1 MAKGA
6 RDIQLQELKDTISQL
21 NTTVSAQTTVIVQL
35 QKSIDDANA
44 REAESQ
50 ALMREKDQ
58 KIANL
63 LEQIDY
69 LTKKLFGTSSERRT
83 DDIDGQLSLF
93 DEAETLQN
101 EEPDDPDIETVVKEY
116 TRKSKTTLEEK
127 LKGIPVEEVIVD
139 VPDEDKICPQCGT
152 ELELIGK
159 ELIRRE
165 IEYIPAKV
173 KVKEYISY
181 HYGCPECKNTDEPYI
196 IKATTEKKPLMKHSL
211 ASESAV
217 AWTIYQKYANAM
229 PLYRQEKDWKQYGID
244 LSRTTLAN
252 WIIYCSKNYFDPL
265 YQFFHRKLLERNFLM
280 ADETPVQVLKEP
292 GRRAESKSYM
302 WVYRT
307 GEDGLPPVILYDY
320 SETRAGENANYFL
333 KGFEGYLECDGY
345 QGYNK
350 VKGITRC
357 CCWAHVRRYLIDAVP
372 KGKQYDYSNPAVQGV
387 QYCNKLFE
395 IEDSINKKHVSY
407 EERYTLRLQKEKPVL
422 EAFFAWLDSLNPVKN
437 SRLDKAVTYI
447 SNRREFL
454 ITYLE
459 DGRCSFSNN
468 ASENAIRPFT
478 VGRKNWLF
486 SDSPAGAT
494 ASATIYSIVEMAK
507 ANDLNIYKYIEYILS
522 QRPSKSWTDDQLE
535 LIAPWNPEV
544 LANCKN

>member
-1 MAKGA
+1 MARSA

-21 NTTVSAQTTVIVQL
+21 NTTISAQTTVIVQM
-35 QKSIDDANA
+35 QKAVDDSNN
-44 REAESQ
+44 REAEYQ
-50 ALMREKDQ
+50 ARIAELEQ
-58 KIANL
+58 KISNL

-69 LTKKLFGTSSERRT
+69 LTKKLFGASSERRN
-83 DDIDGQLSLF
+83 DDIEGQLSLF
-93 DEAETLQN
+93 DEAETLAK
-101 EEPDDPDIETVVKEY
+101 EEYAAPDLETVVKEHK
-116 TRKSKTTLEEK
+116 RKSKATLEEK
-127 LKGIPVEEVIVD
+127 LKGIPVEEVVID
-139 VPDEDKICPQCGT
+139 IPEEEKICPQCGT
-152 ELELIGK
+152 PLEYIGK

-165 IEYIPAKV
+165 LEYIPAKV
-173 KVKEYISY
+173 KVKEYVSY

-211 ASESAV
+211 ASESSV
-217 AWTIYQKYANAM
+217 SWTIYQKFANAM
-229 PLYRQEKDWKQYGID
+229 PLYRQEKDWKQYGIE

-280 ADETPVQVLKEP
+280 ADETPVQVLNEP

-307 GEDGLPPVILYDY
+307 GEDGLPPIILYGY
-320 SETRAGENANYFL
+320 SETRAGENAKSFL

-350 VKGITRC
+350 VPGITRC

-395 IEDSINKKHVSY
+395 IEDSINRKHVSY
-407 EERYTLRLQKEKPVL
+407 EERYQLRLQKEKPVL
-422 EAFFAWLDSLNPVKN
+422 EAFFAWLDAQNPVRN

-447 SNRREFL
+447 SNRRKFL
-454 ITYLE
+454 DTYLE

-486 SDSPAGAT
+486 SDSPAGASS
-494 ASATIYSIVEMAK
+494 SATIYSIVEMAK
-507 ANDLNIYKYIEYILS
+507 AHDLNIYNYLKYILEA
-522 QRPSKSWTDDQLE
+522 RPSKDWTDDQLE
-535 LIAPWNPEV
+535 SIAPWNSDV
-544 LANCKN
+544 LAKCKN

>member
-1 MAKGA
+1 MTVA
-6 RDIQLQELKDTISQL
+6 RGVRDLQLQELKDTISQL
-21 NTTVSAQTTVIVQL
+21 NTTISAQTAVIVQL
-35 QKSIDDANA
+35 QKTLQDAEN
-44 REAESQ
+44 REAEHQ
-50 ALMREKDQ
+50 KREAVLQ
-58 KIANL
+58 
-63 LEQIDY
+63 EQIDY
-69 LTKKLFGTSSERRT
+69 LTKKLFGASSEKRH
-83 DDIDGQLSLF
+83 DEIEGQLCLF
-93 DEAETLQN
+93 DEAETLQSD
-101 EEPDDPDIETVVKEY
+101 EPPIPDIETIVKEHK
-116 TRKSKTTLEEK
+116 RKAKSTLEEK

-139 VPDEDKICPQCGT
+139 IPDEEKICPQCGT
-152 ELELIGK
+152 PLEYIGK

-165 IEYIPAKV
+165 LEYIPAKV
-173 KVKEYISY
+173 KVKEYVSY

-196 IKATTEKKPLMKHSL
+196 IKAKTDKQPLMKHSL
-211 ASESAV
+211 ASESSV
-217 AWTIYQKYANAM
+217 AWMIYQKYGNAL
-229 PLYRQEKDWKQYGID
+229 PLYRQEKDWKQYGIE
-244 LSRTTLAN
+244 LSRTTMAN
-252 WIIYCSKNYFDPL
+252 WIIYCSKHYFDPL

-307 GEDGLPPVILYDY
+307 GEDGLPPIILYGY
-320 SETRAGENANYFL
+320 SETRTGENAKYFL
-333 KGFEGYLECDGY
+333 KGFDGYLECDGY

-350 VKGITRC
+350 VPGITRC
-357 CCWAHVRRYLIDAVP
+357 CCWAHVRRYLIDAIP
-372 KGKQYDYSNPAVQGV
+372 KGKQYDYTNPAVQGV

-407 EERYTLRLQKEKPVL
+407 EERYKLRLQKEKTVL
-422 EAFFAWLDSLNPVKN
+422 EAFFEWLDAQNPIRN

-454 ITYLE
+454 TTYLE

-494 ASATIYSIVEMAK
+494 ASATIYSIVEIAK
-507 ANDLNIYKYIEYILS
+507 AHDLNIYEYIKYILS
-522 QRPSKSWTDDQLE
+522 KRPSKSWTDEQFE
-535 LIAPWNPEV
+535 TIAPWNQDV
-544 LANCKN
+544 IDSCKR

>member
-1 MAKGA
+1 MAVARGA

-21 NTTVSAQTTVIVQL
+21 NTTISAQTTVIVQL
-35 QKSIDDANA
+35 QKTLQDAES
-44 REAESQ
+44 REAEHQ
-50 ALMREKDQ
+50 KREAVLQ
-58 KIANL
+58 
-63 LEQIDY
+63 EQIDY
-69 LTKKLFGTSSERRT
+69 LTKKLFGASSERRHEE
-83 DDIDGQLSLF
+83 IDGQLSLF
-93 DEAETLQN
+93 DEAETLQSDDILV
-101 EEPDDPDIETVVKEY
+101 PDVETIVKEHK
-116 TRKSKTTLEEK
+116 RKAKTTLEEK
-127 LKGIPVEEVIVD
+127 LKGIPVEEVVVD
-139 VPDEDKICPQCGT
+139 IPDEDKICPQCGT
-152 ELELIGK
+152 PLEYIGK

-165 IEYIPAKV
+165 LEYIPAKV
-173 KVKEYISY
+173 KVKEYVSY

-196 IKATTEKKPLMKHSL
+196 IKAKLDKKPLMKHSL
-211 ASESAV
+211 ASESSV
-217 AWTIYQKYANAM
+217 AWTIYQKYGNAL
-229 PLYRQEKDWKQYGID
+229 PLYRQEKDWEQYGIE

-252 WIIYCSKNYFDPL
+252 WIIYCSKHYFDPL

-280 ADETPVQVLKEP
+280 ADETPVQVLNEP

-307 GEDGLPPVILYDY
+307 GEDGLPPIIMYGY
-320 SETRAGENANYFL
+320 SETRAGENAKNFL

-350 VKGITRC
+350 VPGITRC
-357 CCWAHVRRYLIDAVP
+357 CCWAHVRRYLIDAIP
-372 KGKQYDYSNPAVQGV
+372 KGKQYEYTNPAVQGV

-407 EERYTLRLQKEKPVL
+407 EERYKLRLQKEKPVL
-422 EAFFAWLDSLNPVKN
+422 EAFFEWLDAQNSIRN

-454 ITYLE
+454 TTYLE

-468 ASENAIRPFT
+468 ARENAIRPFT

-494 ASATIYSIVEMAK
+494 ASATIYSIVEIAK
-507 ANDLNIYKYIEYILS
+507 AHDLNIYEYIKYILS
-522 QRPSKSWTDDQLE
+522 KRPSKSWTDEQFE
-535 LIAPWNPEV
+535 TIAPWNQDV
-544 LANCKN
+544 IDRCKR